1 VKVGDLVRIT
11 HGPSNIPTGTLALI
25 VVAPSDRRWS
35 AGLFKL
41 KLMGHGI
48 SRLVRF
54 RADSLEVVS
63 EGR

>member
-1 VKVGDLVRIT
+1 MKVGDLVRIT

-25 VVAPSDRRWS
+25 VVAPSNNLWT
-35 AGLFKL
+35 GLFKL
-41 KLMGHGI
+41 KLVGHGI

-63 EGR
+63 EAR